1 MISKLVSAAQGGTR
15 NVPVGE
21 SLAVSAISGG
31 MAAVGAL
38 NQHTAITIKNNRR
51 EGSTDIGLR
60 EQVSRGIM
68 GAMLETLS
76 QRRATKASKAINA
89 LLDGND
95 VEALLAA
102 ARALPAQEASAS
114 SSQPQ
119 DLPSTSRAA
128 PPRREHVS
136 APSSPNRS
144 RLGQT
149 SNEITRSKS
158 ARDLGMELH
167 QFARMAGKHAKDLM

>member
-1 MISKLVSAAQGGTR
+1 MFR
-15 NVPVGE
+15 
-21 SLAVSAISGG
+21 SGK
-31 MAAVGAL
+31 AWRS
-38 NQHTAITIKNNRR
+38 RR
-51 EGSTDIGLR
+51 YPGHGRRWRPEPAHRHHHQEQPSRGSTDIGLR

>member
-1 MISKLVSAAQGGTR
+1 LSASQGGTR
-15 NVPVGE
+15 NVPLPQ

-51 EGSTDIGLR
+51 EGSTDIGLGK
-60 EQVSRGIM
+60 QVGRGIL
-68 GAMLETLS
+68 GAMHETLS
-76 QRRATKASKAINA
+76 QRRGTKASKAINT
-89 LLDGND
+89 LLEGND
-95 VEALLAA
+95 VEALLAT
-102 ARALPAQEASAS
+102 ARALSVQEASTS

-144 RLGQT
+144 RLEQT
-149 SNEITRSKS
+149 NNEITRSKS
-158 ARDLGMELH
+158 ARNLGTELH
-167 QFARMAGKHAKDLM
+167 EFARMAGKHSKHLV